1 MLRASRAPLR
11 QQSGFTLIEGLFAI
25 LIFSFG
31 ILALV
36 AFQARSIK
44 EIGDAKYRIDASMLA
59 NQVIGQMWSGDRT
72 IATLQTDYKTPD
84 YEGGEALED
93 GGPKYQQWANEVAD
107 TLPQADTNRPTIV
120 IDGTGLVTI
129 TVNWLTPGEPA
140 GATPHSFKTIVK
152 VI

>member
-1 MLRASRAPLR
+1 MLKQRDH
-11 QQSGFTLIEGLFAI
+11 QGGFTLIEGLFAI

-59 NQVIGQMWSGDRT
+59 SQLVGQMWSGDRT
-72 IATLQTDYKTPD
+72 ITTLQADYKTPD
-84 YEGGEALED
+84 YGGGETIAN

-107 TLPQADTNRPTIV
+107 ALPQADTNRPTVVFNADNSI
-120 IDGTGLVTI
+120 TI
-129 TVNWLTPGEPA
+129 TVKWLAPGEPA
-140 GATPHSFKTIVK
+140 GAPVHQYQTIAK
-152 VI
+152 II